1 MNELKCFCSNSR
13 MNGERLEDEWVM
25 QQAMA
30 MRAMEQVNWFIVY
43 FIRCM
48 SVSLPLLVLQAAYDE
63 ACMREQ
69 MKSDHLAFL
78 RGQMVEQGDK
88 KAEWDQTKRGT
99 IDEEFFRN
107 FGRGHR

>member
-1 MNELKCFCSNSR
+1 MSK
-13 MNGERLEDEWVM
+13 MNGDRLEDEWVM

-30 MRAMEQVNWFIVY
+30 MRAMEQ
-43 FIRCM
+43 
-48 SVSLPLLVLQAAYDE
+48 AAYDE

-69 MKSDHLAFL
+69 MKADHLAFL

-88 KAEWDQTKRGT
+88 KAEWDQTKRGV
-99 IDEEFFRN
+99 IDEEFFQN